1 MPENREWPFIAF
13 FHRFDPLR
21 TGWKKKLVVLGV
33 LLLLALGIGVCTSP
47 HSWREEVQLSD
58 GRVIVI
64 ERKLLMEGGGNELAV
79 NRSGTKPKQ
88 YVIRFDHPDGSER
101 KIEWRSTKKDIATWP
116 EVPLVFD
123 VESGVPVVY
132 SILAVSLACAEYSKY
147 TYGNGVWVE
156 ERLPKIFERHATNLL
171 LRIGS
176 GAVSLDAKENFN
188 KEGRY
193 RESLRYV
200 GPDRRTC
207 NR

>member
-1 MPENREWPFIAF
+1 MSEKRERF
-13 FHRFDPLR
+13 FAALSYRFDALR
-21 TGWKKKLVVLGV
+21 TRSAKKMTVLGV
-33 LLLLALGIGVCTSP
+33 LLMVALGIAVCASP
-47 HSWREEVQLSD
+47 HGWGEEVQLSD

-64 ERKLLMEGGGNELAV
+64 ERKLLMEGGGDEWAV

-88 YVIRFDHPDGSER
+88 YVIRFDHPDGSGK
-101 KIEWRSTKKDIATWP
+101 KIEWLSIKKSPATWP

-123 VESGVPVVY
+123 IESGVPVVY
-132 SILAVSLACAEYSKY
+132 SILAVSPACAAYFKY
-147 TYGNGVWVE
+147 IYDGGAWVE
-156 ERLPKIFERHATNLL
+156 ERLPEVFERHATNLL

-176 GAVSLDAKENFN
+176 GAVNLDAKEKFN